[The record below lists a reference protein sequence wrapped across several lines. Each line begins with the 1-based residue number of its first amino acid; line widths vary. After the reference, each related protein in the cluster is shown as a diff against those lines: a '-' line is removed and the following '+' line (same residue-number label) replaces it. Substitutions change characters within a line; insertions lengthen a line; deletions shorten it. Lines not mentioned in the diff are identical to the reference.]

1 MQLLFRPHISF
12 TEMNIEGLSSDHF
25 TYHIKSLT
33 KLGFVAKDSDGKY
46 VLTVKGKE
54 YANTYDTENKVVEK
68 QAKYAVFL
76 VAKKEIDGKEY
87 LLIQRRK
94 KEPYYDYQGF
104 LTGKV
109 KFGETIEDAAKRELS
124 EESGLTGKFKFKGAH
139 RDIVY
144 SEDKKL
150 LEDKVFHIFVVTD
163 CKGKLKKTVEGGENY
178 WLPEKKFATL
188 DKKYYN
194 EDDLYECSKREG
206 LFFEEEKYYVEEF

>member
-1 MQLLFRPHISF
+1 MQLLFHPRISF
-12 TEMNIEGLSSDHF
+12 TEMNIEDLSSDHF

-33 KLGFVAKDSDGKY
+33 KLGFVAKDDVGKY

-68 QAKYAVFL
+68 QPKYAVFI
-76 VAKKEIDGKEY
+76 VAKKIEKGIDY

-109 KFGETIEDAAKRELS
+109 KFGEKLEEAAKRELS
-124 EESGLTGKFKFKGAH
+124 EESGLTGDFKFKGAH

-144 SEDKKL
+144 SKDKKL
-150 LEDKVFHIFVVTD
+150 LEDKVFHIFVVTG

-178 WLPEKKFATL
+178 WLPEKDFKTL

-194 EDDLYECSKREG
+194 EDDLYECSKREKI
-206 LFFEEEKYYVEEF
+206 FFKEERYFVEEF